1 MAARSV
7 EAIVP
12 NNEDYSASV
21 IHTFV
26 EVGIVTLPYS
36 FIVIMPRSII
46 KRLYVETSAYF
57 VLKGGNVAVFGFVFV
72 TLA

>member
-7 EAIVP
+7 GAIVP
-12 NNEDYSASV
+12 NNEDSSASV

-26 EVGIVTLPYS
+26 EVGIVTLPYL

-57 VLKGGNVAVFGFVFV
+57 VLKGGNVAV
-72 TLA
+72 